1 MKTLLEMSIDGL
13 DIESSS
19 SIAMQCNA
27 IAPMM
32 DMIWMQLLLKWLMCL
47 ERRYCIDLLCIICII
62 IIHDSIAAVE
72 ETTESKKTRRK
83 SVHMS
88 LTTFTCGF
96 NVPSRQATNT
106 YNAGVIRHP
115 TNFRMRNMP
124 GQMKE
129 ERACMSGK
137 FQGEPES
144 VKVVGMGSAGMDYLA
159 EVASFPKPDDKMR
172 TENLELQGGGNCGN
186 ALTAAARLGML
197 PTIVSKIGADSVG
210 DAILAEFEADG
221 VNTDY
226 MLRSECGKS
235 PFTYIIVDRETNTR
249 TCIHTPGEAFS
260 VDEMTSELI
269 DVVLQD
275 ASAVYF
281 DGRLAEAALLLAK
294 EAKMRGIPVLV
305 EAERLRPGLDELLGQ
320 ADYIV
325 TSAKFPREWTGKDS
339 IDDAMVSIMDR
350 LPDVSWIATTLGS
363 KGALLLEQ
371 LDDSECH
378 GDVACVER
386 LDGSFA
392 ESLFNEAATLREV
405 SGNTTTKSFVNIDSE
420 CQVQSRSIAS
430 SGPFKFS
437 GTQHDE
443 ETRHKEERVAKEA
456 AKVAA
461 IMNADSANPEKYE
474 SSPCGAKK
482 QRSEFLCLTAIES
495 ADIPL
500 ERIVDTTGAGDA
512 FIGSMLFA
520 IAAGMPPVKGAELG
534 CLVAAVKCSSLGA
547 RPGLPYMR
555 DITLQ

>member
-1 MKTLLEMSIDGL
+1 MKKSHG
-13 DIESSS
+13 
-19 SIAMQCNA
+19 
-27 IAPMM
+27 
-32 DMIWMQLLLKWLMCL
+32 
-47 ERRYCIDLLCIICII
+47 ICM
-62 IIHDSIAAVE
+62 A
-72 ETTESKKTRRK
+72 
-83 SVHMS
+83 
-88 LTTFTCGF
+88 
-96 NVPSRQATNT
+96 
-106 YNAGVIRHP
+106 
-115 TNFRMRNMP
+115 
-124 GQMKE
+124 
-129 ERACMSGK
+129 GK
-137 FQGEPES
+137 FQGGPEQQ
-144 VKVVGMGSAGMDYLA
+144 VKKVVGMGSAGMDYLA

-226 MLRSECGKS
+226 MLRSKSGKS

-269 DVVLQD
+269 NVILQD

-294 EAKMRGIPVLV
+294 EAKARDIPILV
-305 EAERLRPGLDELLGQ
+305 EAERLRPGLDELLEQ

-325 TSAKFPREWTGKDS
+325 TSAKFPREWTGKDN

-350 LPDVSWIATTLGS
+350 LPHVSWIATTLGS

-371 LDDSECH
+371 LDASECH
-378 GDVACVER
+378 GEAACVDA

-392 ESLFNEAATLREV
+392 ESLFKEASKLREI
-405 SGNTTTKSFVNIDSE
+405 SGNTTTKSFVPIDSE

-430 SGPFKFS
+430 SGPFMFS
-437 GTQHDE
+437 GTENDQNKRQE
-443 ETRHKEERVAKEA
+443 EIRKAKES
-456 AKVAA
+456 AKLAA

-474 SSPCGAKK
+474 SSPLESDGATS
-482 QRSEFLCLTAIES
+482 QRFLCLTAIES
-495 ADIPL
+495 AEIPP

-512 FIGSMLFA
+512 FIGSMLFS
-520 IAAGMPPVKGAELG
+520 IAADMPPVKGAELG
-534 CLVAAVKCSSLGA
+534 CLVAAVKCCKLGA
-547 RPGLPYMR
+547 RPGLPYMD